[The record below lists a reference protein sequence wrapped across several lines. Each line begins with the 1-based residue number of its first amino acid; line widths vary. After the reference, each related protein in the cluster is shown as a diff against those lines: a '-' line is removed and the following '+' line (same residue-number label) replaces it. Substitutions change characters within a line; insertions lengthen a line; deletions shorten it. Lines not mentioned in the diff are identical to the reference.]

1 MPTTQTAAPE
11 GERRRT
17 RRRSKRSTSRK
28 PVLGQIVFWM
38 MTVLAI
44 AASVFSAHQMR
55 LASLMFGPL
64 MLGMPREEVRYLRG
78 EPSRISGQG
87 RYWSYPEGAGGLTV
101 IRFAD
106 NGLVDTMS
114 CVQLETV
121 GTGCPAPM
129 GVGLG
134 TTEDRLVNRL
144 GPAND
149 ERYIEGGKLMYY
161 AELGLMFTMRE
172 FRVTGIT
179 KVPRSGNLAFL
190 PRLGWNILP

>member
-1 MPTTQTAAPE
+1 MATTETAAPE
-11 GERRRT
+11 KDRRRT
-17 RRRSKRSTSRK
+17 RRRSRRSSSRK
-28 PVLGQIVFWM
+28 PILGQIVFWI

-44 AASVFSAHQMR
+44 AATVFSAHQMR

-64 MLGMPREEVRYLRG
+64 MLGVPREEVRYLRG
-78 EPSRISGQG
+78 EPSHVSAEGK
-87 RYWSYPEGAGGLTV
+87 YWLYPEGAGGRTV
-101 IRFAD
+101 IHFGD
-106 NGLVDTMS
+106 DGLVDTMS
-114 CVQLETV
+114 CVQLEPAA
-121 GTGCPAPM
+121 TGCPTPM

-161 AELGLMFTMRE
+161 AEFGLMFTMRE

-179 KVPRSGNLAFL
+179 KVERSGRLAFL
-190 PRLGWNILP
+190 PRLVWNILP